1 MSKEDVARFF
11 DQAVGASVD
20 DRPSP
25 VDPMASEVIA
35 HAGSLGFAF
44 TEAELGS
51 HMKELI
57 YTARSLPEV
66 WGWPLARTLG
76 LARG

>member
-1 MSKEDVARFF
+1 MSKENVARFF
-11 DQAVGASVD
+11 DRVAGA
-20 DRPSP
+20 P
-25 VDPMASEVIA
+25 VDGGPPPAEPTAREIIA
-35 HAGSLGFAF
+35 YADRLGFAF
-44 TEAELGS
+44 SEAELRS

-76 LARG
+76 LARN